1 MLHLPRIQLESWA
14 VLRRRMLRETEAF
27 IEDALKH
34 PELQVVIPAVPV
46 GEAAFPRGYAQL
58 FWSHVLGSS

>member
-1 MLHLPRIQLESWA
+1 MLHLPRARLESWA

-27 IEDALKH
+27 LDDALRH
-34 PELQVVIPAVPV
+34 PERQVVIPAVPV

-58 FWSHVLGSS
+58 FWSYVLGAS